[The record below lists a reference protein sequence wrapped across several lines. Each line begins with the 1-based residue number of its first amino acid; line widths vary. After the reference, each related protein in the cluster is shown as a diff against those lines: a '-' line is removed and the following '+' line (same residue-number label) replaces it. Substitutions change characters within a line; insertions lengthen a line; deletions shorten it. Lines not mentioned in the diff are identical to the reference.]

1 MDRRER
7 TDLLE
12 RLMAYRRAY
21 ALRSRYD
28 SAPVLTVDAAIAYG
42 EQTKRAARA
51 QDATAYLV

>member
-21 ALRSRYD
+21 VLRSRYD
-28 SAPVLTVDAAIAYG
+28 SAAVLTVEAAIAYG
-42 EQTKRAARA
+42 ELTKRAARA
-51 QDATAYLV
+51 LDATAYLV